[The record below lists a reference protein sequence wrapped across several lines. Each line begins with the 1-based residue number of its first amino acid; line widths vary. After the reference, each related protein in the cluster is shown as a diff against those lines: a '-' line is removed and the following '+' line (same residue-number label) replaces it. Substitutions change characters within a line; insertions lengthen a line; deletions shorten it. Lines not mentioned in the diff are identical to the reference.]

1 MTQKQIMKR
10 YMREFLFSMTA
21 YALILIASIFAIQ
34 NIEMAKPLQI
44 IVTLAPAIPVAFVLV
59 AVLRLLKDS
68 DELQQRV
75 NLLAITFSAVMTG
88 LLTFSYGFLE
98 NIGFPKLPT
107 FAVFPILFVLWG
119 IGLGYFSSRYQ

>member
-10 YMREFLFSMTA
+10 YVREFLLSIVA
-21 YALILIASIFAIQ
+21 YALILLASIYAIQ
-34 NIEMAKPLQI
+34 NIAMAKLLQI
-44 IVTLAPAIPVAFVLV
+44 IVAVAPAIPVAFVLG

-75 NLLAITFSAVMTG
+75 NMLAIAFSAVLTG

-107 FAVFPILFVLWG
+107 FAVFPTLFVLWG
-119 IGLGYFSSRYQ
+119 IGLGYFTRRYQ

>member
-10 YMREFLFSMTA
+10 YVREFLLSIVA
-21 YALILIASIFAIQ
+21 YALILLASIYAIQ
-34 NIEMAKPLQI
+34 NIAMAKLLQI
-44 IVTLAPAIPVAFVLV
+44 IVAVAPGIPVVFVLG

-75 NLLAITFSAVMTG
+75 NMLAIAFSAVLTG

-107 FAVFPILFVLWG
+107 FAVFPMLFVLWG
-119 IGLGYFSSRYQ
+119 IGLGYFTRRYQ

>member
-1 MTQKQIMKR
+1 MTQKQIIKR
-10 YMREFLFSMTA
+10 YMREFLFSIVA
-21 YALILIASIFAIQ
+21 YALILIASISAIQ

-75 NLLAITFSAVMTG
+75 NLLAITFSAVLTG
-88 LLTFSYGFLE
+88 LITFSYGFLE

-107 FAVFPILFVLWG
+107 FAVFPMLFMLWG
-119 IGLGYFSSRYQ
+119 IGLGYFTRRYQ